1 MPTRSMKV
9 IVVSA
14 IVLIGGGCMQTMGT
28 AATAT
33 PMAANA
39 AVAAWPMVSQEA
51 ASAMIAKYG
60 APHEATA
67 SMLVWHNNGP
77 WAKTVVYRD
86 PVEHRFPVAHQDVLE
101 QWIAHRATPGKFD
114 ELAMYDGS
122 VIVERTKGVMSARC
136 DKEAMNFLAL
146 NLAHDII
153 TSRKN
158 VAEARAA
165 YAREAMAFMQ
175 GRGGPMTQALQFT
188 VAPGNT
194 GDPDAPV
201 AGM

>member
-1 MPTRSMKV
+1 MSTQALRRFAAAGM
-9 IVVSA
+9 VV
-14 IVLIGGGCMQTMGT
+14 VVGGCLQTMGT
-28 AATAT
+28 AAPGGRTAASS
-33 PMAANA
+33 MIAG
-39 AVAAWPMVSQEA
+39 WPMVSQEA
-51 ASAMIAKYG
+51 ATAMMAKYG
-60 APHEATA
+60 APQEMTA

-101 QWIAHRATPGKFD
+101 QWIAHRAAPDKFD

-153 TSRKN
+153 NSRKT

-165 YAREAMAFMQ
+165 YAREAMASMQ
-175 GRGGPMTQALQFT
+175 GRGGPMTQGIQFT
-188 VAPGNT
+188 VAPGST
-194 GDPDAPV
+194 ADPDVPA